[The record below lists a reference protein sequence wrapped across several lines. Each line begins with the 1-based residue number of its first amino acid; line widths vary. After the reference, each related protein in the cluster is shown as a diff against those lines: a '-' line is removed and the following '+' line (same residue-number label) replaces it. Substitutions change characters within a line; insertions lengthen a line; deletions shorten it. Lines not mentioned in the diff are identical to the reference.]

1 MAKKQIDSLEAIDE
15 AIFGKFLKAHKKT
28 PLEFLYLETGALPLR
43 WILAQRR
50 FMFMKHMMDRHDKEL
65 IKKVFLAQKESP
77 SQGDFVT
84 LVTQDLLDL
93 NMTLE
98 EALCKNTTKVQLKK
112 KIKNSAITAALKALK
127 YKLSSHTK
135 VKHIKYTSLQ
145 MQPYL
150 KSPALTAD
158 EIHQLTSLRSQCVRG
173 MRTHFKKMH
182 TSLVCPLKCSPN
194 AHYEDTPKH
203 LLKCSK
209 LVNQNAQY
217 QDLNKVYSTIKEQ
230 EDIAVILS
238 KLMREDKNT

>member
-1 MAKKQIDSLEAIDE
+1 MDKQDN
-15 AIFGKFLKAHKKT
+15 
-28 PLEFLYLETGALPLR
+28 
-43 WILAQRR
+43 
-50 FMFMKHMMDRHDKEL
+50 EL
-65 IKKVFLAQKESP
+65 IKKVFLAQRESP
-77 SQGDFVT
+77 NQGDFVT

-127 YKLSSHTK
+127 DKLSSHTK
-135 VKHIKYTSLQ
+135 LKHIKYTSLQ

-158 EIHQLTSLRSQCVRG
+158 EIHQLTSFRSQCVRG
-173 MRTHFKKMH
+173 MRTHFKKMY

-194 AHYEDTPKH
+194 AHYEDTPNH

-217 QDLNKVYSTIKEQ
+217 QDSNKVYSTIEEQ

-238 KLMREDKNT
+238 KLMRQRTRILDIVNI